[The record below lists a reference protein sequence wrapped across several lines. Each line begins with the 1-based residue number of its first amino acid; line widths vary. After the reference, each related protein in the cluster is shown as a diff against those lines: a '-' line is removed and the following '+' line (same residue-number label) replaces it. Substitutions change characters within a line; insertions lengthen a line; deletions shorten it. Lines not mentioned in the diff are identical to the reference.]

1 MKTFY
6 VYGHYIPNSDIPFY
20 IGKGTGRRYKKTDNR
35 NKWWKH
41 IVDKYGYESKIIKDG
56 LAEHAACELE
66 KQLIAEYGR
75 RDLGTGV
82 LVNLTD
88 GGESSKGA
96 ILTEEQRQSRG
107 ENSKK
112 MWASFSAE
120 KKQQIRLKQKAWRD
134 SLSEEE
140 RKKLSEKIGEAS
152 KGRVHSEE
160 SRKRNGVKQKQRWET
175 ATEEVKQFYENTGKE
190 ASKKYWE
197 TITPE
202 QLEAHRKRSRETAM
216 KRWQKYR
223 ENKQ

>member
-56 LAEHAACELE
+56 LAEHDACELE
-66 KQLIAEYGR
+66 QQLIAEYGR

-88 GGESSKGA
+88 GGETSKGVV
-96 ILTEEQRQSRG
+96 LTEEQRAARS
-107 ENSKK
+107 EHSKK
-112 MWASFSAE
+112 MWATFSEE
-120 KKQQIRLKQKAWRD
+120 KKEQIRLKKKEWRE
-134 SLSEEE
+134 SLSTEE
-140 RKKLSEKIGEAS
+140 RKTLSEKISKAS
-152 KGRVHSEE
+152 KGRVHNEK
-160 SRKRNGVKQKQRWET
+160 SRKRNSEARKRYWKT
-175 ATEEVKQFYENTGKE
+175 APDEIKNHYKKTGKN

-197 TITPE
+197 TVTPE
-202 QLEAHRKRSRETAM
+202 QLETHRKRSRETAL
-216 KRWQKYR
+216 KRWKKYR
-223 ENKQ
+223 ENGQ